1 MENGE
6 KENKELAKILAS
18 EVRSTE
24 ARICKVT
31 RVEVIDKN
39 GRVYTNYS
47 VKDIELQLQDDNR
60 TLKIFLE

>member
-1 MENGE
+1 MDGE

-18 EVRSTE
+18 
-24 ARICKVT
+24 CKIT

-39 GRVYTNYS
+39 GRIYTNYS